1 MSNFSLEAQPRSVTG
16 KKVSQLRNNGLV
28 PATVYGPKIAPI
40 SVQLP
45 YRALEITLMKAGGT
59 NLIDLSVD
67 GTTHSVLARAV
78 QRDVLKRTILHV
90 DFFAVDLSAKIR
102 TEIPFHLVG
111 ESPVVAQK
119 RGILITGANSVT
131 VEILPSQLMNS
142 IEIDLSQMK
151 NVGDT
156 ITIGDLKLGEGIL
169 IMGEPEEMIARIVQ
183 TSAARS
189 EEELEEAAAANIEP
203 EVIHKGKQEEEDF

>member
-1 MSNFSLEAQPRSVTG
+1 VSNFSLDAQPRQITG
-16 KKVSQLRNNGLV
+16 KKVSQLRNKGLV
-28 PATVYGPKIAPI
+28 PATVYGPKTAPI
-40 SVQLP
+40 NVQVP
-45 YRALEITLMKAGGT
+45 YRALEVTLMKAGGT
-59 NLIDLSVD
+59 NLIDLTVD
-67 GTTHSVLARAV
+67 GTTHSVLTRAV

-90 DFFAVDLSAKIR
+90 DFFAVDLTAKIR

-119 RGILITGANSVT
+119 RGILITGANSVS
-131 VEILPSQLMNS
+131 VEILPSQLINF
-142 IEIDLSQMK
+142 IEIDLSKLK

-156 ITIGDLKLGEGIL
+156 ISIGDLQLGEGIL
-169 IMGEPEEMIARIVQ
+169 IMDEPEEMIARIVQ

-189 EEELEEAAAANIEP
+189 EEELEDSIVTNVEP